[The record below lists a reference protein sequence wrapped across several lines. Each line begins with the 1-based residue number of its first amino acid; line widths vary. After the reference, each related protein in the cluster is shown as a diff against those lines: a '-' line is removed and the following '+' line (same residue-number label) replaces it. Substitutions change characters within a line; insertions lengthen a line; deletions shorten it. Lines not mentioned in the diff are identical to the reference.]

1 MEAPRLEAPR
11 LAQAAPFWIRL
22 PPARWTSHGSLCVC
36 VVWCVSL
43 RRLSEFRVWSRTH
56 HATFTF
62 KHAKDFPRTSDV
74 HDARGTCEAEGER
87 TALRSPHRSPAQV
100 LGRVARVPVRRV
112 ASGVGE
118 ACVPFTGFSQRS
130 PPARQILHRSAGTRK
145 RGSRCRGISSQSR
158 ETSEISDN
166 TSA

>member
-1 MEAPRLEAPR
+1 M
-11 LAQAAPFWIRL
+11 AA
-22 PPARWTSHGSLCVC
+22 CVC
-36 VVWCVSL
+36 VLCGASL
-43 RRLSEFRVWSRTH
+43 YAVCLSFVFGPATH

-118 ACVPFTGFSQRS
+118 ACALLVSLRDLP
-130 PPARQILHRSAGTRK
+130 PPARSCTAVPESGRGEAGAAESHLNE
-145 RGSRCRGISSQSR
+145 SR
-158 ETSEISDN
+158 DL
-166 TSA
+166 